1 MNAVARRAFTGFRP
15 EAIQFLADL
24 AANNDRNWFQP
35 RKAEYERLLKEPLAA
50 LCTDLA
56 ELFRARRIPL
66 RADPVRSPFRIYRD
80 IRFSKDKSPYKTN
93 LGASFPWVEAR
104 VAASESP
111 DAEPEG
117 RHPVGGYFH
126 FSPGEVF
133 VGGGM
138 WHPDPARLTS
148 FRQVVVNEPKR
159 IRAALEDPDFVET
172 YGKVNGDELK
182 RVPTGYP
189 ADHARADLLRLK
201 DVVFGRRLSD
211 KEALSPDLPDLL
223 TASLAAGAPVFRLLA
238 RLPG

>member
-1 MNAVARRAFTGFRP
+1 MNAVATRTFSGFRP

-56 ELFRARRIPL
+56 ELFRAGDIPL
-66 RADPVRSPFRIYRD
+66 HADPARSPFRIYRD
-80 IRFSKDKSPYKTN
+80 VRFAKDKSPYKTN
-93 LGASFPWVEAR
+93 LGAGFPWIEGR
-104 VAASESP
+104 AAPSGSLH
-111 DAEPEG
+111 AEGEG
-117 RHPVGGYFH
+117 RHSVGGYFH

-138 WHPDPARLTS
+138 WHPQPGRLAA
-148 FRQVVVNEPKR
+148 FRQAVVNDPQTVR
-159 IRAALEDPDFVET
+159 DALEDARFVDT
-172 YGKVNGDELK
+172 FGKVNGEELK
-182 RVPTGYP
+182 RVPSGYP
-189 ADHARADLLRLK
+189 ANHPSAELLRLK

-211 KEALSPDLPDLL
+211 KEALSRDLPELL
-223 TASLAAGAPVFRLLA
+223 ADSLAAGLPVFRFLA